1 MKTDRLNGVVWGLL
15 AWGLVLV
22 VSTGQASAQRP
33 QRFQPARPTVS
44 PYLNLLRQN
53 NSGVPNYYTLVRPEL
68 QQLQV
73 NQQQQALLLKQNSQ
87 IQQLQTNLLRTQT
100 EGPISGSP
108 SWFQTPGTR
117 STFQNTSQFYSRSGV
132 AGVR

>member
-1 MKTDRLNGVVWGLL
+1 MKTDRINGAVWGLL
-15 AWGLVLV
+15 TAGLVLM
-22 VSTGQASAQRP
+22 VSSGAAQAQRP

-53 NSGVPNYYTLVRPEL
+53 NSAIPNYYSLVRPEL

-87 IQQLQTNLLRTQT
+87 IQRLQTNLLKTQT
-100 EGPISGSP
+100 EGPVSGTP
-108 SWFQTPGTR
+108 SWFQTPGSR
-117 STFQNTSQFYSRSGV
+117 STFLNTGQFFSRSGV
-132 AGVR
+132 AASR